1 MLTSGV
7 LINLLD
13 CCYLPEMVRNIISFY
28 ILLFKDDLC
37 FAFDNYNGRIL
48 VYKHGCF
55 YFKASPYNEIYEN
68 VVCVS
73 KNDNIIF
80 SVSIHPN
87 VYWINRVCVIVVL
100 TIETRNTRPT
110 SNRMGSTVNQVS

>member
-73 KNDNIIF
+73 KNDNIILNVDSSK
-80 SVSIHPN
+80 SVLDKSCLCHC
-87 VYWINRVCVIVVL
+87 RL
-100 TIETRNTRPT
+100 GHRNKKHMANLQ
-110 SNRMGSTVNQVS
+110 SDGIYS